1 MAESDK
7 VYTLILGG
15 GAGRRLFPLTQ
26 DRAKPAVPLAGKF
39 RLIDVPISNCINSKL
54 GKIFVVTQFNSQS
67 MHRHIHNAYKFDI
80 FSDSFVEIL
89 AAEQTQQRSEWFQ
102 GTADAVRRNLW
113 HLTDPEVDRVLILS
127 GDQLYRMDFRDIIKT
142 HAENRA
148 EVTVAATLR
157 RPDRVEGLGIL
168 KIDRHFRVIDFVEK
182 PDRAT
187 LKNLIIQGE
196 DLAPLGI
203 KAEGPVVLAS
213 MGIYMFN
220 RNRLELAL
228 DNEMDDFGRNVI
240 PWCIQH
246 MRVFVHPFMGYW
258 EDVGTIR
265 NFFDVNIDLTNQVPK
280 FDFYEQGRPIYT
292 HPRFLPNAKVCGDS
306 TVNSCIL
313 SDGAVVNNSILNR
326 CVIGIRSIV
335 NSGCNLNEVIMM
347 GQDRYE
353 TVEECEECAGLP
365 QRGLGKGCNISHA
378 IIDKNARIGDGV
390 VITNHVGKPNEDGDC
405 YCVRDGIVIIPKNAI
420 VPDGRKI

>member
-1 MAESDK
+1 
-7 VYTLILGG
+7 
-15 GAGRRLFPLTQ
+15 
-26 DRAKPAVPLAGKF
+26 
-39 RLIDVPISNCINSKL
+39 
-54 GKIFVVTQFNSQS
+54 
-67 MHRHIHNAYKFDI
+67 
-80 FSDSFVEIL
+80 
-89 AAEQTQQRSEWFQ
+89 
-102 GTADAVRRNLW
+102 
-113 HLTDPEVDRVLILS
+113 
-127 GDQLYRMDFRDIIKT
+127 MDFRDIIKT

-157 RPDRVEGLGIL
+157 QPDRCEGLGIL
-168 KIDRHFRVIDFVEK
+168 KIDRHFRIIDFVEK

-187 LKNLIIQGE
+187 LKSLIIQGE

-203 KAEGPVVLAS
+203 KAEGQVVLAS

-228 DNEMDDFGRNVI
+228 DNEMEDFGRNVI

-265 NFFDVNIDLTNQVPK
+265 NFFDVNLDLTNQVPK

-313 SDGAVVNNSILNR
+313 SDGSVVNNSILNR

-335 NSGCNLNEVIMM
+335 SAGCNMAEVIMM

-353 TVEECEECAGLP
+353 TEEECEECAGLP
-365 QRGLGKGCNISHA
+365 LRGVGKGCTISHA